1 VALICSAACVHRL
14 LDREAIVGDLH
25 LAVAVRACR
34 AVVLTGA
41 ERAILHVHQHV
52 RRAVRGLIAH
62 GEAALGA
69 ARQVHG
75 VFVGWRLG
83 DRFRGGFER
92 LGVHE

>member
-1 VALICSAACVHRL
+1 LICSAACSIACSIGSL
-14 LDREAIVGDLH
+14 IVGDLH
-25 LAVAVRACR
+25 LAVAVWACR
-34 AVVLTGA
+34 AVVLTYA

-75 VFVGWRLG
+75 VFVGWR